1 MRNLIII
8 IVTFISIN
16 IEAQN
21 KIDGRVL
28 EIFNDGSS
36 SSIFGAN
43 VFWENTNIG
52 TTTDINGNYSISGA
66 TSFPATLSVSY
77 VGYSI
82 DSKEVIDN
90 KYIFYLKKMIALD
103 EVQIKSQSSTT
114 KISTI
119 NTLNTQTLK
128 AGELKKAACC
138 DLSGCFET
146 NNTVD
151 VVYSD
156 AISGIKKIQ
165 MLGLDGTYVQIT
177 NENIPL
183 IRGMMKSYGL
193 SYVPGSWI
201 ESIQII
207 KGMGSVINGY
217 ESLTGQINL
226 EYFKPST
233 ADRLSGD
240 LHIDSEG
247 MIESN
252 LMLTKK
258 QGNWRS
264 NLFLN
269 ANYFDR
275 EIDHAG
281 TYHDHTNHTDY
292 HGDGFIDMPK
302 VKKFNLLNRWQ
313 YFGSDK
319 FRGQFNVRALI
330 EERLS
335 GQKTEIV
342 NPYIVDIHNDFLQL
356 YTKLGTLSENSIGL
370 QTSFKIHN
378 QDIKFGKNIYIGTE
392 ESMHLNL
399 IKESQLRDDYPIKYG
414 LSYYADRLTESFE
427 GNTSSP
433 FKSRKRLDLLTGAFI
448 EQQYLTN
455 KLNIITGIRLDYY
468 NIEDIL
474 YFSPRLN
481 IKYNPTDRTAIR
493 LNLGNGFR
501 ISNSLLENIQYL
513 GSSRNII
520 IAEDINVEKAFN
532 SGLNIAHCFYLFG
545 RETTLNFDLY
555 RTNFKNQVIVDVE
568 DENILSIYNLDGKS
582 YSNSLQ
588 IDLIYQFI
596 DRIETR
602 FGYKI
607 TDARSNFNGIEKMV
621 PLTPKTRGL
630 LNISYESIS
639 KKWVVDFTANYIG
652 KSRIPEHSQIIDEY
666 SDVFYLFNTNITR
679 RWDKFELYIGGENLS
694 NYTQNDPIISADNP
708 DSDDFDASLIWA
720 PIMGRLVY
728 AGIRYNIK

>member
-1 MRNLIII
+1 MRNLIIM

-217 ESLTGQINL
+217 E
-226 EYFKPST
+226 
-233 ADRLSGD
+233 
-240 LHIDSEG
+240 
-247 MIESN
+247 
-252 LMLTKK
+252 
-258 QGNWRS
+258 
-264 NLFLN
+264 
-269 ANYFDR
+269 
-275 EIDHAG
+275 
-281 TYHDHTNHTDY
+281 
-292 HGDGFIDMPK
+292 
-302 VKKFNLLNRWQ
+302 
-313 YFGSDK
+313 
-319 FRGQFNVRALI
+319 
-330 EERLS
+330 
-335 GQKTEIV
+335 
-342 NPYIVDIHNDFLQL
+342 
-356 YTKLGTLSENSIGL
+356 
-370 QTSFKIHN
+370 
-378 QDIKFGKNIYIGTE
+378 
-392 ESMHLNL
+392 
-399 IKESQLRDDYPIKYG
+399 
-414 LSYYADRLTESFE
+414 
-427 GNTSSP
+427 
-433 FKSRKRLDLLTGAFI
+433 
-448 EQQYLTN
+448 
-455 KLNIITGIRLDYY
+455 
-468 NIEDIL
+468 
-474 YFSPRLN
+474 
-481 IKYNPTDRTAIR
+481 
-493 LNLGNGFR
+493 
-501 ISNSLLENIQYL
+501 
-513 GSSRNII
+513 
-520 IAEDINVEKAFN
+520 
-532 SGLNIAHCFYLFG
+532 
-545 RETTLNFDLY
+545 
-555 RTNFKNQVIVDVE
+555 
-568 DENILSIYNLDGKS
+568 
-582 YSNSLQ
+582 
-588 IDLIYQFI
+588 
-596 DRIETR
+596 
-602 FGYKI
+602 
-607 TDARSNFNGIEKMV
+607 
-621 PLTPKTRGL
+621 
-630 LNISYESIS
+630 
-639 KKWVVDFTANYIG
+639 
-652 KSRIPEHSQIIDEY
+652 
-666 SDVFYLFNTNITR
+666 
-679 RWDKFELYIGGENLS
+679 
-694 NYTQNDPIISADNP
+694 
-708 DSDDFDASLIWA
+708 
-720 PIMGRLVY
+720 
-728 AGIRYNIK
+728 